1 MVQIQTPPYA
11 LQTKPIKSGFT
22 KARWSVT
29 AKCPQSFC
37 QRTRGDVRQ
46 GLRVWRLHGWG
57 LVRHEDKQEAYEVQ
71 GSLCDWAESGRQYLF
86 CHCRGALLTGT
97 SCVLLQG
104 PPGSGK
110 TTAVTAACSR
120 LGLQMLKVKSSGATP
135 ATSAELKV
143 CLSPSPSVFP
153 HRHPAALTLQ
163 PSGPGQYVAPLGLQ
177 RSFED
182 GGVSRLH
189 IPSNGQGKQKLPLGQ
204 CTSSPIPA
212 LQRKDDLHL

>member
-1 MVQIQTPPYA
+1 MVQIRPPLPYA

-29 AKCPQSFC
+29 AKCPQSFS
-37 QRTRGDVRQ
+37 QGTRGGVRQ
-46 GLRVWRLHGWG
+46 GLRVRRLHGWG
-57 LVRHEDKQEAYEVQ
+57 LAGQEDKRDAYEIQ

-86 CHCRGALLTGT
+86 SHGRGTLLTGT

-120 LGLQMLKVKSSGATP
+120 LGLHLLKVKSSGATP
-135 ATSAELKV
+135 ATSAKLKV
-143 CLSPSPSVFP
+143 CLPPSPSVLP

-163 PSGPGQYVAPLGLQ
+163 PSGPGQYVAPLVL
-177 RSFED
+177 
-182 GGVSRLH
+182 
-189 IPSNGQGKQKLPLGQ
+189 
-204 CTSSPIPA
+204 SSSEVP
-212 LQRKDDLHL
+212 